1 MGSGGGEFREGR
13 GDVLAARIEQAQAP
27 MPVPGGVR
35 PEFPRARDD
44 LVHDLDDG
52 ERRQLLDELL
62 GDAQPR
68 VVEVEQDGF
77 GECCQGQLSECATFP
92 TVLNQHASMET
103 LGDADFE
110 VRESFPV
117 EQYRCRADEIQPK
130 SLPTGVGA
138 CRTTLLR

>member
-1 MGSGGGEFREGR
+1 MHLLLPVLRKAIAKGVGHIRGRYGTSGGGEFREGR

-68 VVEVEQDGF
+68 RLRPRVSGEDRVVEVEQDGF
-77 GECCQGQLSECATFP
+77 GEFCQGQLSECATFSHGAKP
-92 TVLNQHASMET
+92 ACKY
-103 LGDADFE
+103 GDIG
-110 VRESFPV
+110 
-117 EQYRCRADEIQPK
+117 RC
-130 SLPTGVGA
+130 
-138 CRTTLLR
+138 